1 VQTLDEAIYFGM
13 PELISVSKEHLE
25 LDCNISQTMEGSIC
39 QVDAE
44 ALSAEAKGLN
54 YLFPWYYSSFRVIE
68 RSNLQVF
75 ASCI

>member
-1 VQTLDEAIYFGM
+1 MQTLDEAIYFGM

-44 ALSAEAKGLN
+44 ALSAEAKGLS
-54 YLFPWYYSSFRVIE
+54 LKSLDSLLDGRPCTR
-68 RSNLQVF
+68 RTM
-75 ASCI
+75 A